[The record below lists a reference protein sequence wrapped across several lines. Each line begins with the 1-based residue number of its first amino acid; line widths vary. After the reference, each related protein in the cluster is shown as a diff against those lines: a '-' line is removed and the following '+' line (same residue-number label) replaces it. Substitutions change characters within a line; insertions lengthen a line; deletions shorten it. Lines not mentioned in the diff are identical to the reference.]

1 MPSEPGVAGGSA
13 LPKGESWAGSG
24 LGTPCPCLALPC
36 PALNTPPLLPYFP
49 GVFGSCA
56 TGRFLAGRACL
67 RFQQV
72 VFKLL
77 LQETSPFPAS
87 PKSLSFLW
95 SVIPARDPSTQTRGC
110 WKCFVQPQGEQLE
123 RN

>member
-1 MPSEPGVAGGSA
+1 MSPVWLEVQPFPREKAGLDQDSEPPVRVS
-13 LPKGESWAGSG
+13 
-24 LGTPCPCLALPC
+24 PC

-77 LQETSPFPAS
+77 LQETSPFSAF